1 MERVSSALTAIK
13 DTGESGASSIGGVIS
28 SSTESGVSAFKGTS
42 LGESFFK
49 NIGAIMVVAFILL
62 GGVIYVEFAKTAKK
76 ASQEKAAAS
85 TKTKGVRGAKST
97 KGLSYARVGGGSG
110 SGGGGTGKN
119 QGAKSNANGN
129 SEMMKRTVSIEP
141 NTGLV
146 DRVFSTDH
154 AFTAPAISIRNE
166 LKEAFGTPYTEK
178 ELEKMHTKCS
188 DSFCVM
194 HQKSPAELERA
205 CNSIK
210 TKQMC
215 GTKCC
220 CGWTKYTGFEGDN
233 DPVVLMNTAEANA
246 KAPNGISDNSKTP
259 GKCVAG
265 NSKRPYD
272 IKDEQNR
279 EKDIAYYYY
288 LGQCVGGRGCMKK
301 GSVKA

>member
-1 MERVSSALTAIK
+1 MERVSTALTAIK
-13 DTGESGASSIGGVIS
+13 DAGETGANSIGGVIS

-49 NIGAIMVVAFILL
+49 NIGAIMVVVFILL
-62 GGVIYVEFAKTAKK
+62 GGVIYVELAKTANK
-76 ASQEKAAAS
+76 ASEEKANEEVKANSKAS
-85 TKTKGVRGAKST
+85 TAFELDQGKGSKTTSSQT
-97 KGLSYARVGGGSG
+97 I
-110 SGGGGTGKN
+110 
-119 QGAKSNANGN
+119 
-129 SEMMKRTVSIEP
+129 KRTVYVEP
-141 NTGLV
+141 NTGLL
-146 DRVFSTDH
+146 DRVISTDVH
-154 AFTAPAISIRNE
+154 WTAPLISKTNE

-205 CNSIK
+205 CNSIS

-233 DPVVLMNTAEANA
+233 DPAVLMNTAEANA

-288 LGQCVGGRGCMKK
+288 LGECVGGRGCMKK
-301 GSVKA
+301 GAVKA

>member
-1 MERVSSALTAIK
+1 MERVTTALTAIK
-13 DTGESGASSIGGVIS
+13 DAGESGANSIGGVLS
-28 SSTESGVSAFKGTS
+28 SSAERGVSAFKGTS

-49 NIGAIMVVAFILL
+49 NIGAIMVVVFILL
-62 GGVIYVEFAKTAKK
+62 GGVIYVELAKTAKK
-76 ASQEKAAAS
+76 ASDENANAGGKAGGQGGGK
-85 TKTKGVRGAKST
+85 TKTST
-97 KGLSYARVGGGSG
+97 A
-110 SGGGGTGKN
+110 
-119 QGAKSNANGN
+119 NA
-129 SEMMKRTVSIEP
+129 SPDVIKRSVNIEP
-141 NTGLV
+141 NTGLL
-146 DRVFSTDH
+146 DRVLSTDVH
-154 AFTAPAISIRNE
+154 WTAPAISKTNE

-178 ELEKMHTKCS
+178 ELEQMHTKCS

-210 TKQMC
+210 SKQMC

-233 DPVVLMNTAEANA
+233 DPAVLMNTAEANA
-246 KAPNGISDNSKTP
+246 KDPSGQSENGKTP

-301 GSVKA
+301 GSVQA